1 MVVKAGILG
10 TKGGR
15 LYEDSR
21 RRFVVPDRAK
31 RVTLSRRTYVLPLSR
46 GDRMP
51 VTTVNL
57 TSVRL
62 DLYRI
67 ADRNLANAAAI
78 GLLRDDLYAGNENQV
93 ADTLG
98 ARIWSGTLAI
108 QQRRNREVT
117 TNLPLAEVLTAR
129 APGVYA
135 VVARDPNEQ
144 PRKAWGRHATQWL
157 VVSDLGLTTFEGDD
171 GMLVVARALSDTG
184 AVAGARMTLIARNNK
199 VLGEAVTD
207 GEGLARFAPG
217 LLRGQGGDRPLLLTV
232 ATEEGD
238 YNFLRLDRGQLDLS
252 DRGVG
257 GRAAPAGADAFLDPE
272 RGVYRPGE
280 TVRLS
285 ALLRDAD
292 ARAMGG
298 LPLTLRVARPGGT
311 VMFDKTLTGDGFGG
325 FGVDVPLSPGARAGT
340 WTAMAYLD
348 AGAAPVG
355 QASFLVEDFVPRRLE
370 ASVTTEAR
378 ALEVG
383 QEIEAKLEGRFFYGA
398 PAADLEVRG
407 ELTLIRAETPFAAHE
422 DYRFGLVQE
431 PFRPVRRP
439 LKAPRTDKA
448 GKTSLRFRLDEMPD
462 TSHPLLA
469 DLRLDL
475 IGVGGRAVPARLR
488 LPVRARKV
496 EVGLRPRA
504 GGALGPGDAAA
515 FDVLAVNRGGQPVPG
530 RRLVVQ
536 WVREH
541 HDYDWYRQG
550 KIWRT
555 RVTVTDEVAFADE
568 VALDDTGRAK
578 LVRQLPRGRWRFE
591 IADAQGT
598 SAASHRF
605 HVGWWS
611 SSRLPNVPD
620 ALELSLRARDL
631 RDGEVLRAFVKA
643 PFAGTA
649 LAVVMSEEL
658 HHLSTVR
665 LPEGGGEIEIPVS
678 RDWGPGAY
686 LMVTAF
692 RPEGQGQAHLPRRAM
707 GLAWFSIDAARRR
720 VGVEFEVPET
730 VRPRRSVTLPFRI
743 VSAGNRGERMK
754 LTIAAVDEGILSL
767 TGFET
772 PDPRGYYLGQR
783 RLAMTIRDLYGRLVP
798 DAEGDFGRVRSGGD
812 AALGN
817 FQGTMTRTVE
827 SVALYHRDVEIDESG
842 RGRVTL
848 DLPDFNG
855 RLRLMAVVY
864 GKTLIGGGEANL
876 VVRDDIV
883 AEVVL
888 PRFLAP
894 GDKAVASLS
903 LHNLLG
909 GPRELDVAHSVDGG
923 IAISGAPSSRST
935 LADGERRDTSLVL
948 TGGAVGI
955 AEVRL
960 RVTPDTGPAVERSWK
975 IEVRPAWS
983 RVTRRHVTV
992 LEGGRTLSGAGLA
1005 SDEFLPGTLETVVT
1019 IASRPEFDAPGL
1031 LSALRDYPYACTE
1044 QTISRALPT
1053 LVANDLEESF
1063 AVAPDRRKR
1072 QWRIDRAIT
1081 RVLDRQ
1087 RADGAF
1093 AVWRS
1098 FGARHA
1104 WLTAYAFDFLTRAR
1118 ERGHAVP
1125 QAAYAHAKAWLAR
1138 FATRRA
1144 DSRPHAR
1151 AYALYALARIG
1162 AVKASDVRYFAD
1174 THIGRLKTRA
1184 AIGHIAAALT
1194 LLGEPARAEPLF
1206 ARALRER
1213 RPRGLAVRDYGS
1225 DLRDGAILAT
1235 LLAEPSTAP
1244 ARRARVA
1251 ELIEAQFDQRR
1262 WFSTQEQAWRLLA
1275 TNALAEGGGAMDLA
1289 IDGAARAS
1297 AGKPVRVKPD
1307 PGDRDGIEIANRG
1320 ANPVRVIESRRGV
1333 PSTAPAAVER
1343 GFTIKRRY
1351 FTLEGGE
1358 VDPAAIRR
1366 NDRVVV
1372 LVEGKATAAGDREAL
1387 VVDLLPAGLEIEIA
1401 VLGGTDKRRFTFLP
1415 PLSRPQFEAARDD
1428 RYVAA
1433 IDIRGNRRGFAVA
1446 YVARAVTLGRFVNPG
1461 GFVEDMYKP
1470 RYHARGATGWLEIV
1484 R

>member
-1 MVVKAGILG
+1 
-10 TKGGR
+10 
-15 LYEDSR
+15 
-21 RRFVVPDRAK
+21 
-31 RVTLSRRTYVLPLSR
+31 
-46 GDRMP
+46 
-51 VTTVNL
+51 
-57 TSVRL
+57 
-62 DLYRI
+62 
-67 ADRNLANAAAI
+67 
-78 GLLRDDLYAGNENQV
+78 
-93 ADTLG
+93 
-98 ARIWSGTLAI
+98 
-108 QQRRNREVT
+108 
-117 TNLPLAEVLTAR
+117 
-129 APGVYA
+129 
-135 VVARDPNEQ
+135 
-144 PRKAWGRHATQWL
+144 
-157 VVSDLGLTTFEGDD
+157 
-171 GMLVVARALSDTG
+171 
-184 AVAGARMTLIARNNK
+184 
-199 VLGEAVTD
+199 
-207 GEGLARFAPG
+207 
-217 LLRGQGGDRPLLLTV
+217 
-232 ATEEGD
+232 
-238 YNFLRLDRGQLDLS
+238 
-252 DRGVG
+252 
-257 GRAAPAGADAFLDPE
+257 
-272 RGVYRPGE
+272 
-280 TVRLS
+280 
-285 ALLRDAD
+285 
-292 ARAMGG
+292 
-298 LPLTLRVARPGGT
+298 
-311 VMFDKTLTGDGFGG
+311 
-325 FGVDVPLSPGARAGT
+325 
-340 WTAMAYLD
+340 
-348 AGAAPVG
+348 
-355 QASFLVEDFVPRRLE
+355 
-370 ASVTTEAR
+370 
-378 ALEVG
+378 
-383 QEIEAKLEGRFFYGA
+383 
-398 PAADLEVRG
+398 
-407 ELTLIRAETPFAAHE
+407 
-422 DYRFGLVQE
+422 
-431 PFRPVRRP
+431 
-439 LKAPRTDKA
+439 
-448 GKTSLRFRLDEMPD
+448 
-462 TSHPLLA
+462 
-469 DLRLDL
+469 
-475 IGVGGRAVPARLR
+475 
-488 LPVRARKV
+488 
-496 EVGLRPRA
+496 
-504 GGALGPGDAAA
+504 
-515 FDVLAVNRGGQPVPG
+515 
-530 RRLVVQ
+530 
-536 WVREH
+536 
-541 HDYDWYRQG
+541 
-550 KIWRT
+550 
-555 RVTVTDEVAFADE
+555 
-568 VALDDTGRAK
+568 
-578 LVRQLPRGRWRFE
+578 
-591 IADAQGT
+591 
-598 SAASHRF
+598 
-605 HVGWWS
+605 
-611 SSRLPNVPD
+611 
-620 ALELSLRARDL
+620 
-631 RDGEVLRAFVKA
+631 
-643 PFAGTA
+643 
-649 LAVVMSEEL
+649 
-658 HHLSTVR
+658 
-665 LPEGGGEIEIPVS
+665 
-678 RDWGPGAY
+678 
-686 LMVTAF
+686 
-692 RPEGQGQAHLPRRAM
+692 
-707 GLAWFSIDAARRR
+707 
-720 VGVEFEVPET
+720 
-730 VRPRRSVTLPFRI
+730 
-743 VSAGNRGERMK
+743 
-754 LTIAAVDEGILSL
+754 
-767 TGFET
+767 
-772 PDPRGYYLGQR
+772 
-783 RLAMTIRDLYGRLVP
+783 MTIRDLYGRLVP

-948 TGGAVGI
+948 TGGAVGV

-1138 FATRRA
+1138 FAARRA

-1162 AVKASDVRYFAD
+1162 AVKATDVRYFAD
-1174 THIGRLKTRA
+1174 THIGRLKARA

-1235 LLAEPSTAP
+1235 LLAELSTAP

-1262 WFSTQEQAWRLLA
+1262 WFSTQEQAWLLLA
-1275 TNALAEGGGAMDLA
+1275 TNVLAEGGGAMDLA

-1297 AGKPVRVKPD
+1297 A
-1307 PGDRDGIEIANRG
+1307 
-1320 ANPVRVIESRRGV
+1320 
-1333 PSTAPAAVER
+1333 ER

-1387 VVDLLPAGLEIEIA
+1387 VVDLLPAGLEIENA
-1401 VLGGTDKRRFTFLP
+1401 ALGGTDKRRFTFLP